1 MTSKETEAIGLYWLG
16 LLEIKSTDILSKE
29 IATVIELVPMQ
40 NSDES
45 FGKSSNFIFLLAFAD

>member
-40 NSDES
+40 NSD
-45 FGKSSNFIFLLAFAD
+45 